1 MNKIV
6 VGLILSFVL
15 VGCSN
20 LGTTR
25 AVNGNIVQNI
35 EDPNDFGSIAYVDY
49 YDVDTLRAIEKKKA
63 ELAFE
68 EPDYSKI
75 PVNGYLLAHVKTPTI
90 ESADTKWWKT
100 VVVDEAGNVLA
111 KKQGSA
117 SVASYETTNGIT
129 VWKNSMLVVLPEVQP
144 PFNVYIVSDLLN
156 KRWGYKVLGEN

>member
-1 MNKIV
+1 MNNIAL
-6 VGLILSFVL
+6 GLLLSFVL

-25 AVNGNIVQNI
+25 TVNGNVVQNI

-63 ELAFE
+63 ELEFGK
-68 EPDYSKI
+68 PDYSQI
-75 PVNGYLLAHVKTPTI
+75 PVNGYLLVHVTTPTI

-100 VVVDEAGNVLA
+100 LIVDDAGNVLT
-111 KKQGSA
+111 KNQGSTNI
-117 SVASYETTNGIT
+117 ASYEITNGIT
-129 VWKNSMLVVLPEVQP
+129 VWKNAMLVVLPEVQP

-156 KRWGYKVLGEN
+156 KRWGYKVLNKN